1 MMLRTLLWTLVLV
14 TAAGATQAQ
23 SLEEIDRREAAVAEA
38 WQKMPLTIRRAVFVA
53 ERPKGF
59 GQFTGRNSNVFK
71 PGEKL
76 VAYVEPVGY
85 GWKDTGN
92 GNFEFGFAVD
102 FLIKSSDGKIL
113 TGQENFA
120 NLVEKGQRRNRE
132 FMVTLTMN
140 VSGAPAGDYVLEYKL
155 RDLAS
160 DKSAV
165 INLPFQI
172 EK

>member
-1 MMLRTLLWTLVLV
+1 MIKTLLSVVLLASLVAI
-14 TAAGATQAQ
+14 AAGAQ
-23 SLEEIDRREAAVAEA
+23 SLEEIDRREAAVVEA
-38 WQKMPLTIRRAVFVA
+38 WQKTPLTVRRAVFVA

-120 NLVEKGQRRNRE
+120 NLVEKSQRRNRE